1 MIYKSKCDF
10 HAKKLNFV
18 TALFLNFYF
27 PKKIYS
33 VHNWTPFVQNRTK
46 MKKTNA
52 SILIIDDQEDI
63 LFASKVYL
71 KKYFENIHTLNN
83 PKKIVELLSKNAI
96 DVVLLDMNYRIGF
109 EDGREGLYLLKE
121 IKTLSPKTVVILM
134 TAFGKVETAVE
145 GLKSGAFDY
154 ILKPWENKKLLES
167 VKQAVDKS
175 RKEQKKSK
183 EVEIDNGFFV
193 GTSEIIKKA
202 YSLADKVAKTD
213 ANVLILGENGTGKFV
228 MAHHIYS
235 QSERKNNPFI
245 AVDLGSLNS
254 NIFESELFGYAKGA
268 FTDAKTDTP
277 GRFEMAQNGTI
288 FLDEIGNVPL
298 HLQSKLLQVIQT
310 KTVTR
315 LGETKAR
322 PLNVRIITATNL
334 NLKLEV
340 ADKNFREDLYYRIN
354 TMEIVLPPLR
364 ERNEDKIPLAEY
376 LLDKMIEKYGRSEIT
391 FDKKVLEQI
400 EKHAWNGNIRE
411 MENKIE
417 RAVILCENNTITVS
431 DLDLETITS
440 YDENPDDIQLSSVEK
455 ATIEKALLKHS
466 NNISKTADELGLSR
480 GSLYRRLEK
489 YNININ

>member
-1 MIYKSKCDF
+1 
-10 HAKKLNFV
+10 
-18 TALFLNFYF
+18 
-27 PKKIYS
+27 
-33 VHNWTPFVQNRTK
+33 

-52 SILIIDDQEDI
+52 SILVIDDQEDI
-63 LFASKVYL
+63 LFASKMLL
-71 KKYFENIHTLNN
+71 KKHFENIFTLNN
-83 PKKIVELLSKNAI
+83 PKNVVELLAKNTI

-154 ILKPWENKKLLES
+154 ILKPWENEKLVS
-167 VKQAVDKS
+167 VVKQAVDKS
-175 RKEQKKSK
+175 RKEQKKPNVIESS
-183 EVEIDNGFFV
+183 DDFFV
-193 GTSEIIKKA
+193 GNSEVIKKA
-202 YSLADKVAKTD
+202 YLLADKVAKTD

-228 MAHHIYS
+228 LSHHIHL
-235 QSERKNNPFI
+235 QSERKNSPFI
-245 AVDLGSLNS
+245 HVDLGSLNS
-254 NIFESELFGYAKGA
+254 NIFESELFGYVQGA

-277 GRFEMAQNGTI
+277 GRFEMAQGGTI

-315 LGETKAR
+315 LGESKAR

-334 NLKLEV
+334 NLKQEV

-376 LLDKMIEKYGRSEIT
+376 LLQKMIDKYGRSEIS
-391 FDKKVLEQI
+391 FDEKALEQI
-400 EKHAWNGNIRE
+400 AKHAWNGNIRE
-411 MENKIE
+411 MENRIE
-417 RAVILCENNTITVS
+417 RAVILCENNHITVS
-431 DLDLETITS
+431 DLDLEQITA
-440 YDENPDDIQLSSVEK
+440 YEDNQDDMQLSAVEK
-455 ATIEKALLKHS
+455 TAIEKILFKNN
-466 NNISKTADELGLSR
+466 NNISKTAEELGLSR
-480 GSLYRRLEK
+480 ASLYRRLEK
-489 YNININ
+489 YNISTT

>member
-1 MIYKSKCDF
+1 
-10 HAKKLNFV
+10 
-18 TALFLNFYF
+18 
-27 PKKIYS
+27 
-33 VHNWTPFVQNRTK
+33 

-83 PKKIVELLSKNAI
+83 PKKIVELLSQNSI

-145 GLKSGAFDY
+145 GLKAGAFDY

-175 RKEQKKSK
+175 RKEQKKNK
-183 EVEIDNGFFV
+183 EIENENDFFV

-228 MAHHIYS
+228 LAHHIYS

-268 FTDAKTDTP
+268 FTDAKIDTP

-364 ERNEDKIPLAEY
+364 ERKEDKIPLAEY
-376 LLDKMIEKYGRSEIT
+376 LLEKMRDKYGRGEIT

-400 EKHAWNGNIRE
+400 ENHAWNGNIRE

-417 RAVILCENNTITVS
+417 RAVILCENNKITVS
-431 DLDLETITS
+431 DLDLEIITP

-455 ATIEKALLKHS
+455 AAIEKALLKHN
-466 NNISKTADELGLSR
+466 NNISKTAEELGLSR

>member
-1 MIYKSKCDF
+1 
-10 HAKKLNFV
+10 
-18 TALFLNFYF
+18 
-27 PKKIYS
+27 
-33 VHNWTPFVQNRTK
+33 
-46 MKKTNA
+46 MKKTNS

-63 LFASKVYL
+63 LFASKMFL
-71 KKYFENIHTLNN
+71 KKHFENIFTLSN
-83 PKKIVELLSKNAI
+83 PKMVVELLAKNTI

-109 EDGREGLYLLKE
+109 EDGREGLHVLKE

-154 ILKPWENKKLLES
+154 ILKPWENEKLLS
-167 VKQAVDKS
+167 VVKQAVDIS
-175 RKEQKKSK
+175 RKEQKKSNHA
-183 EVEIDNGFFV
+183 EPIDSFFI
-193 GTSEIIKKA
+193 GNSDAIKKA

-228 MAHHIYS
+228 LAHHIYQ
-235 QSERKNNPFI
+235 QSERKKGPFI
-245 AVDLGSLNS
+245 HVDLGSLNA

-268 FTDAKTDTP
+268 FTDAKIDTP

-298 HLQSKLLQVIQT
+298 HLQSKLLQIIQT

-315 LGETKAR
+315 LGESKPR

-334 NLKLEV
+334 NLKQEV

-354 TMEIVLPPLR
+354 TMEITLPPLR
-364 ERNEDKIPLAEY
+364 ERYEDKLPLAEY
-376 LLDKMIEKYGRSEIT
+376 LLQKMIAKYERDEIT
-391 FDKKVLEQI
+391 FDKKVIEQI

-411 MENKIE
+411 MENRIE
-417 RAVILCENNTITVS
+417 RAVILCENNHITISDMDLKQITVY
-431 DLDLETITS
+431 E
-440 YDENPDDIQLSSVEK
+440 ENPEDIQLSAVEK
-455 ATIEKALLKHS
+455 ATVERALLKNN

-480 GSLYRRLEK
+480 GALYRRLEK
-489 YNININ
+489 YNISTN

>member
-1 MIYKSKCDF
+1 
-10 HAKKLNFV
+10 
-18 TALFLNFYF
+18 
-27 PKKIYS
+27 
-33 VHNWTPFVQNRTK
+33 

-63 LFASKVYL
+63 LFASKVFL
-71 KKYFENIHTLNN
+71 KKYFEDIYTLNN
-83 PKKIVELLSKNAI
+83 PKNIVELLSKKTI

-145 GLKSGAFDY
+145 GLKNGAFDY

-167 VKQAVDKS
+167 VKQAVDKA
-175 RKEQKKSK
+175 RKDQKKTK
-183 EVEIDNGFFV
+183 NIEIENDFFK

-228 MAHHIYS
+228 LAHHIFS
-235 QSERKNNPFI
+235 QSERQNNPFI
-245 AVDLGSLNS
+245 VVDLGSLNS

-315 LGETKAR
+315 LGETKPR

-376 LLDKMIEKYGRSEIT
+376 LLDKMIVKYGRDEIA

-417 RAVILCENNTITVS
+417 RAVILCENNKITVA
-431 DLDLETITS
+431 DLDLEIITA
-440 YDENPDDIQLSSVEK
+440 YEENTDDIQLSSVEK
-455 ATIEKALLKHS
+455 AAVEKALMKNN
-466 NNISKTADELGLSR
+466 NNISKTAEELGLSR
-480 GSLYRRLEK
+480 GALYRRLEK
-489 YNININ
+489 YNINIKIEGL

>member
-1 MIYKSKCDF
+1 M
-10 HAKKLNFV
+10 
-18 TALFLNFYF
+18 
-27 PKKIYS
+27 
-33 VHNWTPFVQNRTK
+33 

-63 LFASKVYL
+63 LFASKLYL
-71 KKYFENIHTLNN
+71 KKYFEHIYTLSN
-83 PKKIVELLSKNAI
+83 PKNIVELLAKNTI

-109 EDGREGLYLLKE
+109 EDGREGLYVLKE
-121 IKTLSPKTVVILM
+121 IKTLSPNTVVILM

-154 ILKPWENKKLLES
+154 ILKPWENIKLLES

-175 RKEQKKSK
+175 RKEQRVKK
-183 EVEIDNGFFV
+183 EVEIKDSFFV
-193 GTSEIIKKA
+193 GNSEIIKKA

-228 MAHHIYS
+228 LAHYIYS
-235 QSERKNNPFI
+235 QSERKNQPFV
-245 AVDLGSLNS
+245 AVDLGSLNA

-268 FTDAKTDTP
+268 FTDAKMDTP

-298 HLQSKLLQVIQT
+298 HLQSKLLQVIQS
-310 KTVTR
+310 KMVTR
-315 LGETKAR
+315 LGESKPR

-334 NLKLEV
+334 SLKAEV

-376 LLDKMIEKYGRSEIT
+376 LLEKMIAKYERDAIS
-391 FDKKVLEQI
+391 FDKKVLGQI
-400 EKHAWNGNIRE
+400 ERHAWNGNIRE

-417 RAVILCENNTITVS
+417 RAVILCENNLITVS
-431 DLDLETITS
+431 DFDLEQITE
-440 YDENPDDIQLSSVEK
+440 YEENPDDIQLSAVEK
-455 ATIEKALLKHS
+455 ATVERALLKHN
-466 NNISKTADELGLSR
+466 NNISKTAEELGLSR

-489 YNININ
+489 YNISTT

>member
-1 MIYKSKCDF
+1 
-10 HAKKLNFV
+10 
-18 TALFLNFYF
+18 
-27 PKKIYS
+27 
-33 VHNWTPFVQNRTK
+33 

-71 KKYFENIHTLNN
+71 KKYFENIYTLNN
-83 PKKIVELLSKNAI
+83 PKNIVELLAKNTI

-109 EDGREGLYLLKE
+109 EDGKEGLYLLKE

-175 RKEQKKSK
+175 RKDQKKLK
-183 EVEIDNGFFV
+183 DHEPAEDFFI
-193 GTSEIIKKA
+193 GNSEIIKKA

-228 MAHHIYS
+228 LAHHIYT
-235 QSERKNNPFI
+235 QSERKNSPFI

-268 FTDAKTDTP
+268 FTDAKIDTP

-340 ADKNFREDLYYRIN
+340 EDKTFREDLYYRIN

-376 LLDKMIEKYGRSEIT
+376 LLEKMIVKYGRDEIT
-391 FDKKVLEQI
+391 FDKKVFEQI
-400 EKHAWNGNIRE
+400 EKHAWKGNIRE

-417 RAVILCENNTITVS
+417 RAVILCENNLITVS
-431 DLDLETITS
+431 DLDLNEITT
-440 YDENPDDIQLSSVEK
+440 YDENPDDIQLSTVEK
-455 ATIEKALLKHS
+455 ATVEKALLKNN
-466 NNISKTADELGLSR
+466 NNISKTAEELGLSR

-489 YNININ
+489 YNINP